1 MKEVDAEMT
10 SLMRRNGFGTWDP
23 WRLLEETESRMRDW
37 IDTPLGFTPVHR
49 VVGENRPYVPPMDVY
64 ETENEV
70 FVFASVP
77 GINVESVDVKAQ
89 NGALIVS
96 GEQTPVFLEGQENSV
111 RTHLTGIP
119 RYGKFSFAVTLPVE
133 VDWQSA
139 EARYQDGL
147 LRIRFAKAEQAKA
160 IRIPVTSQAGPAI
173 IGTEPQKT
181 LEASTPK
188 SRK

>member
-1 MKEVDAEMT
+1 MT
-10 SLMRRNGFGTWDP
+10 SLITRNGMGSWDP

-37 IDTPLGFTPVHR
+37 PDTPLGFTPVHR
-49 VVGENRPYVPPMDVY
+49 VVGETRPYVPPMDIY

-70 FVFASVP
+70 FVFASLP
-77 GINVESVDVKAQ
+77 GINAQSVDVKAQ

-96 GEQTPVFLEGQENSV
+96 GEQTLVLPEGHEDSV
-111 RTHLTGIP
+111 RAHLTGIP

-147 LRIRFAKAEQAKA
+147 LRIRF
-160 IRIPVTSQAGPAI
+160 
-173 IGTEPQKT
+173 
-181 LEASTPK
+181 
-188 SRK
+188 